1 MTGAEGADTFILG
14 DEETGA
20 FYSSSGFDDYAEI
33 SNFVSGEDSIQ
44 LAGSLED
51 YSFLGDNGTNVAI
64 ALDND
69 GDGAFDLAFDEFVA
83 LVGDGF
89 ETTDLVFV

>member
-1 MTGAEGADTFILG
+1 
-14 DEETGA
+14 GA
-20 FYSSSGFDDYAEI
+20 FYSSSGFNDYAEI

-51 YSFLGDNGTNVAI
+51 YSILVDDGFNVAI
-64 ALDND
+64 ALDSD
-69 GDGAFDLAFDEFVA
+69 GDGAFDLAFDEFIA
-83 LVGDGF
+83 LVGGF